1 VITIRQYTGL
11 DEKSPFGEWLDD
23 LDDPA
28 AARVLTAMARIE
40 QGNFSSV
47 KGVGGGVFE
56 SRIDFG
62 PGLRV
67 YFGKDGAA
75 IVILLGGGTKKRQG
89 PRHRRR
95 AGVLAGLQTTKVS
108 QDHAADKRLQ
118 RDCASALDP
127 VARVSKGRAAGS
139 RRRPARR

>member
-1 VITIRQYTGL
+1 MRVVAIKQYIGR
-11 DEKSPFGEWLDD
+11 DGKSPFEQWLDG
-23 LDDPA
+23 LDDPV
-28 AARVLTAMARIE
+28 AARVLTAMTRLE

-75 IVILLGGGTKKRQG
+75 IVILLGGGTKKRQARDIA
-89 PRHRRR
+89 PHRRVGR
-95 AGVLAGLQTTKVS
+95 TTNDES
-108 QDHAADKRLQ
+108 EPGPCH
-118 RDCASALDP
+118 
-127 VARVSKGRAAGS
+127 
-139 RRRPARR
+139 